1 VANTFLSLKG
11 WKVRG
16 VTRDP
21 SSLAAQA
28 LAENGVDIVKGDLN
42 NKQSLFPAFE
52 GATVIFANTDFFG
65 HLFGASTKTLEGR
78 TPRQYA
84 YDREVEQGINIAEAA
99 ASPRTLMTLER
110 FVFSSLSDARK
121 WSQGK
126 YTEVYHHNSKTDIIQ
141 TIRTKFPD
149 LAARM
154 STVQIGHYVR
164 NWQNGSPLA
173 PQKQSDGSFLVKR
186 TFSPSCEI
194 PFVVTHKDT
203 GAFVKAL
210 VDLPPGTDLLS
221 VSEQMTWPKW
231 TEAWSDT
238 LKVKATFKQVSV
250 DEFWAGTPEPV
261 KDELVETFAYVDEFG
276 YTGRDP
282 DILTLDQVSP
292 ICSKATKFRL
302 ICGSLVSKSR
312 LHRWKSISKMKTGR
326 QSCSGHYWWLID
338 SRR

>member
-1 VANTFLSLKG
+1 VANTFLSLEG

-28 LAENGVDIVKGDLN
+28 LAENGVDIVKGDLDD
-42 NKQSLFPAFE
+42 KQSLFPAFE

-65 HLFGASTKTLEGR
+65 HLFGALTKTLEGR

-84 YDREVEQGINIAEAA
+84 YDREVEQGINIAEVA
-99 ASPRTLMTLER
+99 ASPRTLKTLER
-110 FVFSSLSDARK
+110 FVLSSLSDARK
-121 WSQGK
+121 WSHGK

-141 TIRTKFPD
+141 SIRTKFPD

-203 GAFVKAL
+203 GAFVKVL
-210 VDLPPGTDLLS
+210 VDLPSGTDLLG
-221 VSEQMTWPKW
+221 VSEQMT
-231 TEAWSDT
+231 WSDT

-261 KDELVETFAYVDEFG
+261 KDELVETFAYVNEFG
-276 YTGRDP
+276 YIGRDP
-282 DILTLDQVSP
+282 DVLTVDQVSP
-292 ICSKATKFRL
+292 ICSKPTRFRL
-302 ICGSLVSKSR
+302 ICSSLISRSR
-312 LHRWKSISKMKTGR
+312 LHR
-326 QSCSGHYWWLID
+326 
-338 SRR
+338 